1 MLIATKHTRIR
12 ANCASIR
19 ARVSLPSQLSL
30 CLHKLHHIT
39 IKNNEKI
46 RQNDPKWPV
55 NIESVFAPTIRD
67 VCVRDEQSTG
77 TKNCSGFGLVKK
89 WKLVVNPLN
98 GLNLQAKILILKV
111 CIILDWNGI
120 YKLKCILRRANASS
134 SFHDRTSF
142 VLNVISQLLSILQL
156 QSLPLSRH
164 PHFSTFQ
171 SFHLWSKLILT
182 AIVGGQGRARVR
194 LVRILSRDQHKGTE
208 NLKTLERIR
217 GIG

>member
-1 MLIATKHTRIR
+1 MKKYAKTIR
-12 ANCASIR
+12 
-19 ARVSLPSQLSL
+19 
-30 CLHKLHHIT
+30 
-39 IKNNEKI
+39 
-46 RQNDPKWPV
+46 NDRWISKV
-55 NIESVFAPTIRD
+55 CFAPTVRD

-120 YKLKCILRRANASS
+120 YKLKCILWRANASS

-164 PHFSTFQ
+164 PHFSTLN
-171 SFHLWSKLILT
+171 SFHLWST
-182 AIVGGQGRARVR
+182 VIVGGQSASTVSAHIVTWPTQRKGKFKNFGTDSWNWVVTN
-194 LVRILSRDQHKGTE
+194 LFFSSPKCTVFLSL
-208 NLKTLERIR
+208 N
-217 GIG
+217 